1 MYSPDISQHSPRLYQ
16 LGQHLGLPMTEI
28 ADRLI
33 CHGLQ
38 NLETVFDWK
47 PEMGTVSV
55 ADSSAQITV
64 PDEVPKQLTA

>member
-16 LGQHLGLPMTEI
+16 LGQQLGLPMTEI

-38 NLETVFDWK
+38 NLETVFEWK
-47 PEMGTVSV
+47 PAMGKAGV
-55 ADSSAQITV
+55 AVSSARIAV
-64 PDEVPKQLTA
+64 PVEFAVQKTA